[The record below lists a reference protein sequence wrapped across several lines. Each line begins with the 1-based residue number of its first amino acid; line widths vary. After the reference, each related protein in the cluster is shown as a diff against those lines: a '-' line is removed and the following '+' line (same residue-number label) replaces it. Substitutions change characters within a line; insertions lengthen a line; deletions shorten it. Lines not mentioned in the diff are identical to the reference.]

1 MDDRS
6 LFRFRPGYA
15 AAPLAPALDWSDWPG
30 GFLGA
35 AEMCNNNGACRKA
48 DPGVMCPSFR
58 ATGRERDLTRGR
70 ANTLRLAL
78 SGQLGPDALTSDNMA
93 RTMELCVG
101 CKGCRRECPTGV
113 DMARMKVEFLHQY
126 KARRGLTLRDRL
138 VSSLP
143 HYAPRLAPLA
153 PLLNAAERARPL
165 RALRE
170 RATGFSR
177 HRRLPAWR
185 RDRFDPADGGEPANG
200 QPEAVLFADCF
211 NTAFEPENA
220 RAAVAVL
227 EAAGFRVRHPRGAG
241 GARPPCCGRSWLAAG
256 RIDRARAE
264 MRRSVAM
271 LLPHAE
277 AGTPIVGLEPS
288 CLFTFRDELQAVLP
302 GPESARVGDS
312 AVMLESLVSQGEA
325 AERLA
330 ERLGPLPEGRA
341 LVHAHCHRKSFDGPD
356 AVLAALSLVPG
367 LEPALVESSCC
378 GMAGSFGYEAEHYE
392 VSMKMAEAALLPAV
406 RAEGRDTLIAADGT
420 SCRHQI
426 ADGAGRQAEHPARI
440 LERALA

>member
-1 MDDRS
+1 
-6 LFRFRPGYA
+6 
-15 AAPLAPALDWSDWPG
+15 
-30 GFLGA
+30 
-35 AEMCNNNGACRKA
+35 
-48 DPGVMCPSFR
+48 
-58 ATGRERDLTRGR
+58 
-70 ANTLRLAL
+70 
-78 SGQLGPDALTSDNMA
+78 
-93 RTMELCVG
+93 
-101 CKGCRRECPTGV
+101 ECPTGV
-113 DMARMKVEFLHQY
+113 DMARMKVEFLHHY

-143 HYAPRLAPLA
+143 RYAPWLAPFA
-153 PLLNAAERARPL
+153 PLLNMAERARPL

-185 RDRFDPADGGEPANG
+185 RDRFDPVDSGGPANG
-200 QPEAVLFADCF
+200 EREAVLFADCF
-211 NTAFEPENA
+211 NSAFEPENA
-220 RAAVAVL
+220 RAAVSVL
-227 EAAGFRVRHPRGAG
+227 EAAGFRVRHPRGG
-241 GARPPCCGRSWLAAG
+241 GGGRPPCCGRSWLAAG

-264 MRRSVAM
+264 MRRSLAM

-302 GPESARVGDS
+302 GPESARVAES
-312 AVMLESLVSQGEA
+312 VRMLESLVSEGEA
-325 AERLA
+325 ADRLSA
-330 ERLGPLPEGRA
+330 RLRALPESRA

-356 AVLAALSLVPG
+356 AVLAALALVPG

-406 RAEGRDTLIAADGT
+406 RAERPDTLIAADGT